1 MGIPSSIFAVLLILG
16 SGCALA
22 NAPSAPRR
30 IAAIRGMSYEEA
42 RVLVHGGKPTPDEV
56 AKCKALFES
65 ARSGKVPV
73 TLADAPAP
81 REMSLWEVVETDS
94 RWMILGDLWSRA
106 H

>member
-1 MGIPSSIFAVLLILG
+1 MGVPSSIFTLLLLLG

-22 NAPSAPRR
+22 GAPAAPRR
-30 IAAIRGMSYEEA
+30 IAAIRGVSYEEA
-42 RVLVHGGKPTPDEV
+42 RGLARGGKPTPEQI

-65 ARSGKVPV
+65 ARSGQVPV

-94 RWMILGDLWSRA
+94 RWTILGDLWSRA